1 MITFAQQKFHIM
13 AEKEI
18 YDTERMIM
26 RARYAMGLIE
36 DSSCEGDL
44 SVMELQDLKR
54 EISELVQGMTALLD
68 SNTRIGQELADAKEE
83 LKKTHKD
90 LSSAKDDLSKAKKKI
105 DILQSEIKY
114 LKGKQNASNRHRF
127 GDKGEK
133 NTSGTS

>member
-1 MITFAQQKFHIM
+1 MLYWSWLFVVEGINDGVVKG
-13 AEKEI
+13 KK
-18 YDTERMIM
+18 
-26 RARYAMGLIE
+26 ARHLPSPFRKTE
-36 DSSCEGDL
+36 DSSRECNL
-44 SVMELQDLKR
+44 SVMELEDIKK
-54 EISELVQGMTALLD
+54 EIAELVQVMTTLLD
-68 SNTRIGQELADAKEE
+68 SNTRIGQVLADAKEE
-83 LKKTHKD
+83 LKKAHKD